1 MKIFSSF
8 DTRYKKRLLADKQSQ
23 FGIENVHL
31 LEKSK
36 LFLFVKVYFPILISM
51 AVGVLTGLSVEY
63 FLETQEIRSIVL
75 GVIMAI
81 FMLIPYRVLKHYIDY
96 HMDYCLITPTEI
108 ILAEQSGIFKR
119 QIRTLDATKVKS
131 ISVHK
136 KHVFKSIF
144 NNGVILF
151 LSDGDDNNLWE
162 INIDY
167 IHNPEVH
174 KETINSIMNNAVV

>member
-23 FGIENVHL
+23 FGFENVL
-31 LEKSK
+31 LVEKSK
-36 LFLFVKVYFPILISM
+36 LFLFVKVYFPIIISIT
-51 AVGVLTGLSVEY
+51 VGIITGLSVEY
-63 FLETQEIRSIVL
+63 FLETKEIRSIIL
-75 GVIMAI
+75 GTIMAI

-96 HMDYCLITPTEI
+96 HMDYCLVTPTEI

-136 KHVFKSIF
+136 RHVFKSIF

-151 LSDGDDNNLWE
+151 LSDGDDNNL
-162 INIDY
+162 
-167 IHNPEVH
+167 
-174 KETINSIMNNAVV
+174 